1 MRVYVWLAKGWFL
14 IALEFFFLLKNS
26 GGEAL
31 QPPRTYIQA
40 MGKQYI
46 TTVSASQAHK
56 SDILGLAITPR
67 YTITVSSDG
76 YAKFWDNKKDEV
88 HNPKEF
94 VQSVFVDKSGIHH
107 LAVYENKIPSSTIKV
122 TIVAF
127 GCFNG
132 LMKFKQFVNDDL
144 TTLQDCDFELSKS
157 WVPGFYVDPESK
169 QDYFIVNKMN
179 GVTEVYT
186 VTVTAEKDK
195 ADSITFTKYGD
206 LRSGATPNSSS
217 SSSSSTTTSATSPFA
232 ISLAVNQTDNKKCA
246 VGYINGDVLLYD
258 FQNLKVVYTF
268 RSTDLVVSRNPKLNS
283 SSSSSSS
290 IPRAIA
296 FSPGGTL
303 LAVARDNQAAGSI
316 TLYDVQYGENVGT
329 LATPS
334 HSAKSGVVGGFAH
347 QGWILG
353 LDFDQEGKN
362 LVSCGFDKCV
372 RVWNLETSEREA
384 TINIS
389 ITDLDDASNDDLQD
403 ESVASGVKFIG
414 KGVRGGAGGDSNEG
428 ICVISFDR
436 GIRWYREAGGV

>member
-1 MRVYVWLAKGWFL
+1 M
-14 IALEFFFLLKNS
+14 S
-26 GGEAL
+26 
-31 QPPRTYIQA
+31 
-40 MGKQYI
+40 KQFI
-46 TTVSASQAHK
+46 STVSASQAHK
-56 SDILGLAITPR
+56 SDILGLEITPR
-67 YTITVSSDG
+67 HTISVSSDG

-94 VQSVFVDKSGIHH
+94 VQSVLIDKSGVHH

-122 TIVAF
+122 TIIAF
-127 GCFNG
+127 ACFSG
-132 LMKFKQFVNDDL
+132 SIKFKQYVNGDL
-144 TTLQDCDFELSKS
+144 TTLEDCNFELTKS
-157 WVPGFYVDPESK
+157 WVPGFYIDPESK

-186 VTVTAEKDK
+186 LAVTAEGDK
-195 ADSITFTKYGD
+195 VGSVFTKYGD
-206 LRSGATPNSSS
+206 LRSGASPTASTSTT
-217 SSSSSTTTSATSPFA
+217 SSTFP

-268 RSTDLVVSRNPKLNS
+268 RSTDLVISRNPKLNS
-283 SSSSSSS
+283 SSSA
-290 IPRAIA
+290 PRVLK

-316 TLYDVQYGENVGT
+316 TLYDVQYGENVGA
-329 LATPS
+329 LATSS
-334 HSAKSGVVGGFAH
+334 HSAKSAVGGFAH

-353 LDFDQEGKN
+353 LDFDEEGKS

-372 RVWNLETSEREA
+372 RVWNLETREREA

-389 ITDLDDASNDDLQD
+389 VTDLDETTSDDEQD

-414 KGVRGGAGGDSNEG
+414 KGVRGGAGGDTNVG

-436 GIRWYREAGGV
+436 GIRWYREAGGI

>member
-1 MRVYVWLAKGWFL
+1 
-14 IALEFFFLLKNS
+14 
-26 GGEAL
+26 
-31 QPPRTYIQA
+31 

-46 TTVSASQAHK
+46 STVSASQAHK
-56 SDILGLAITPR
+56 SDVLGLEITPR
-67 YTITVSSDG
+67 YTISVSSDG

-94 VQSVFVDKSGIHH
+94 VQSVFIDKSGVHH

-127 GCFNG
+127 ACFNG
-132 LMKFKQFVNDDL
+132 LIKFKQYVNDDL
-144 TTLQDCDFELSKS
+144 TTLEDCDLELSKS
-157 WVPGFYVDPESK
+157 WVPGFYIDPESK

-186 VTVTAEKDK
+186 VAATADGDK
-195 ADSITFTKYGD
+195 IRSIFTKYGD
-206 LRSGATPNSSS
+206 LRNGASPNASSS
-217 SSSSSTTTSATSPFA
+217 SSSPFA
-232 ISLAVNQTDNKKCA
+232 ISLAVNKTDNKKCA

-268 RSTDLVVSRNPKLNS
+268 RSTDLVVSRNPKFN
-283 SSSSSSS
+283 SSSS
-290 IPRAIA
+290 IPRVIA

-334 HSAKSGVVGGFAH
+334 HSAKSVVGGFAH

-353 LDFDQEGKN
+353 LDFDEEGKN

-372 RVWNLETSEREA
+372 RVWNLENSEREA

-389 ITDLDDASNDDLQD
+389 ITDLDDATNDDQQD

-428 ICVISFDR
+428 ICVVSFDR
-436 GIRWYREAGGV
+436 GIRWYREAGGI